1 MSNTKELW
9 ERSEPAT
16 PTQQKE
22 IRDYTNNLNLYPR
35 MDEDEDLTDE
45 WRERQ
50 EELFEE
56 QMNAYFE
63 NRYEY

>member
-1 MSNTKELW
+1 MGMTKELW
-9 ERSEPAT
+9 ERSEPVN
-16 PTQQKE
+16 PQQQKE
-22 IRDYTNNLNLYPR
+22 LKDYTTNVNLYPR
-35 MDEDEDLTDE
+35 LDEDEDLTDE

-56 QMNAYFE
+56 QMNAFFE